1 MKERAYF
8 VYLMTND
15 TNNVIYTGVTNDLFR
30 RTKQHKNGKGGK
42 FTSRYHLTKLVYYE
56 VFDYVDDA
64 IAREKQIKGGS
75 RQDKIDLV
83 NDSNSDWEDLIEKIE
98 I

>member
-1 MKERAYF
+1 MKDRTYF
-8 VYLMTND
+8 IYLMTND
-15 TNNVIYTGVTNDLFR
+15 TNNVIYTGVTNDLYR

-42 FTSRYHLTKLVYYE
+42 FTSHYHLTKLIYYE

-83 NDSNSDWEDLIEKIE
+83 NRMNPDWEDLIENLE
-98 I
+98 L

>member
-1 MKERAYF
+1 MKDRTYF

-15 TNNVIYTGVTNDLFR
+15 TNNVIYTGVTNDLYR

-42 FTSRYHLTKLVYYE
+42 FTSRYHLTKLIYYE

-83 NDSNSDWEDLIEKIE
+83 NGMNPDWVDLFEDLEL
-98 I
+98 